1 MATKKTNNDIERIL
15 LENDKR
21 NQMLRS
27 VFNPLT
33 GEGAILERTRLEIPD
48 FAIPVQLV
56 PSLMMDEPFIRA
68 LVKCG
73 TIEAFQKNADGA
85 ASHELLS
92 DLLVRIRC
100 KYDFCF
106 WAYMFARIKNKEGG
120 EDVPFLLNRP
130 QRRLVELFESM
141 RIAGQPIRTIV
152 LKARQWGGSTVTQIY
167 MSWIQLIHKKGWN
180 SLIVGHTKDSST
192 EVKGMLFKLLESY
205 PMGMLYPIGE
215 TPEAKEPKFKGDATS
230 TNIFSIPARNCKV
243 KLGTAIE
250 PNSARGGDSAL
261 VHCTEVAFWK
271 KTEGKTP
278 QEIVRT
284 ACAGAG
290 LMPLTMIVYESTANG
305 TGNFFQTEYDA
316 AKAGRSSFKSIFVA
330 WWQIEKYAL
339 PIDNVTEFS
348 RWLWDSRNNDFETDN
363 RHECGRYLW
372 WLWEQGATLEAI
384 NWYIQ
389 KRAEYELHGDMAA
402 EYPSDDVE
410 AFQHTGAAV
419 FDKYRVMA
427 LKPSCRPP
435 AAVGDV
441 YGDGDE
447 GKTALQ
453 NVRFVEDSQGR
464 VCIWEMPEILPE
476 QRVRNRY
483 LTVVDVGGRSS
494 KADFSVIVVFDRYWM
509 METNGKPVVV
519 AQWYGHID
527 HDLLAWK
534 AAQIAAFYDNSL
546 LVIESN
552 TLETKDRDRIVD
564 GDQSVFILT
573 QIKNVYNNLYARKQ
587 SEIDIREGRETK
599 YGFHTNVQTKPMI
612 ISTLVKVVRE
622 AMYIERDEQCL
633 NEYLTYER
641 KQNGSYG
648 AEIGKHDDLLMTRA
662 IGLHIC
668 FFEMERPTISAIR
681 DIYTSP
687 TNVNSLASL

>member
-1 MATKKTNNDIERIL
+1 MADSEFQIAAILTENERRTTEI
-15 LENDKR
+15 
-21 NQMLRS
+21 S
-27 VFNPLT
+27 TPYNPLT
-33 GEGAILERTRLEIPD
+33 GEGAPLKRTLLEIPD
-48 FAIPVQLV
+48 FAVPKQYV
-56 PSLMMDEPFIRA
+56 PSLMMDEPFVRA
-68 LVKCG
+68 VAKCG
-73 TIEAFQKNADGA
+73 TLAAFAKQTKDIV
-85 ASHELLS
+85 SVDTLSELLIR
-92 DLLVRIRC
+92 LRC

-106 WAYMFARIKNKEGG
+106 WAYMFARIKNKTGG
-120 EDVPFLLNRP
+120 EDVPFSLNRP

-141 RIAGQPIRTIV
+141 RMNGRPIRAIV
-152 LKARQWGGSTVTQIY
+152 LKARQWGGSTVTQVY

-192 EVKGMLFKLLESY
+192 EVKGMLVKLINAYPLE
-205 PMGMLYPIGE
+205 MLHAVGE
-215 TPEAKEPKFKGDATS
+215 TLNPKEPKLKGDATS
-230 TNIFSIPARNCKV
+230 SNIFAIPARNCKV
-243 KLGTAIE
+243 KIGTAIE

-284 ACAGAG
+284 ACSGAG
-290 LMPLTMIVYESTANG
+290 LMPMTMIVYESTANG

-330 WWQIEKYAL
+330 WWQIEMYTL
-339 PIDNVTEFS
+339 PIEDVRAFARDLYDNRLNEFS
-348 RWLWDSRNNDFETDN
+348 PDN
-363 RHECGRYLW
+363 RHEPGKYLW
-372 WLWEQGATLEAI
+372 WLWKQGATLEAI
-384 NWYIQ
+384 NWYVH

-410 AFQHTGAAV
+410 AFQHSGAAV
-419 FDKYRVMA
+419 FDKYRVEA
-427 LKPSCRPP
+427 LKPTCRPP
-435 AAVGDV
+435 KFIGDV
-441 YGDGDE
+441 YGDGNE
-447 GKTALQ
+447 GREALT
-453 NVRFVEDSQGR
+453 NLRFSEDSQGR
-464 VCIWEMPEILPE
+464 FCAWEMPEIIVGE
-476 QRVRNRY
+476 RVKNRY

-509 METNGKPVVV
+509 TETNGKPVVV

-534 AAQIAAFYDNSL
+534 AAQIAMFYDESL

-552 TLETKDRDRIVD
+552 TLETKDRDRMVD
-564 GDQSVFILT
+564 GDQSIFILDR
-573 QIKNVYNNLYARKQ
+573 IKSVYPNLYARKQ
-587 SEIDIREGRETK
+587 SAEDICQGLPKK

-612 ISTLVKVVRE
+612 ISTLIKVVRE
-622 AMYIERDEQCL
+622 ALYVERDEQCI

-648 AEIGKHDDLLMTRA
+648 AEVGKHDDLLMTRA

-668 FFEMERPTISAIR
+668 FYDMERPVIVADTDTYRSAPRI
-681 DIYTSP
+681 
-687 TNVNSLASL
+687 NSLAALS